1 MADLSTIY
9 TLTTGGGTIIF
20 NNGDLRTLDDL
31 YWIQNIRGLDSP
43 ALRTPVDD
51 APQAHGAIIHNFWKG
66 ARHVGFEGELFV
78 QSVPLGSGECQ
89 QILNGME
96 SALMDALESILQVDG
111 TLSWTPAGG
120 GASSLN
126 VRYEVPLEINPN
138 NEYATRSFTF
148 GLIAGSPD
156 F

>member
-1 MADLSTIY
+1 MADYGVLY
-9 TLTTGGGTIIF
+9 TLTTGGGTVIF

-43 ALRTPVDD
+43 SLRTPVDD

-78 QSVPLGSGECQ
+78 QSVPQSACQ
-89 QILNGME
+89 SVLNTME
-96 SALMDALESILQVDG
+96 AALRAALESILQVDG
-111 TLSWTPAGG
+111 TLAWTPTGG
-120 GASSLN
+120 SGESLN
-126 VRYEVPLEINPN
+126 VRYEVPLEITPN
-138 NEYATRSFTF
+138 NDYATRTFTF

-156 F
+156 Y